1 MRPGQIFPERVEL
14 ASQQPQRQAVKKVR
28 LRGRLKWVG
37 FIEVLLNILSM
48 LKKSYLAFPL
58 LVCSLGVQAS
68 EALVFD
74 CQRWEKDYSEK
85 YIMKIVPSS
94 SASKAKVY
102 LDDRDLDRKDEG
114 GYQTV
119 TSVQFSAP
127 ANILILMET
136 RFEPELVDGIT
147 YSAGKVSTQI
157 TLNRTNGVLKKT
169 DTIQGGILGA
179 NLGNGTHLSEELC
192 MPKVGAAPSAH

>member
-1 MRPGQIFPERVEL
+1 
-14 ASQQPQRQAVKKVR
+14 
-28 LRGRLKWVG
+28 
-37 FIEVLLNILSM
+37 M
-48 LKKSYLAFPL
+48 LKKSYPAFAFAL

-147 YSAGKVSTQI
+147 YPAGKVSTQI